1 MGTWL
6 SQFSMSHMRNLP
18 FISAPELAP
27 LTVTKGDLLLQAGL
41 SSAPQRLPLKNN
53 FKYDNH
59 LSEGHHA
66 AAIPPLPPIF
76 SLC

>member
-6 SQFSMSHMRNLP
+6 SQFSMSHMQNLP

-41 SSAPQRLPLKNN
+41 NGAPKHLPLKNR
-53 FKYDNH
+53 FKDDH
-59 LSEGHHA
+59 IVSEDR
-66 AAIPPLPPIF
+66 
-76 SLC
+76 